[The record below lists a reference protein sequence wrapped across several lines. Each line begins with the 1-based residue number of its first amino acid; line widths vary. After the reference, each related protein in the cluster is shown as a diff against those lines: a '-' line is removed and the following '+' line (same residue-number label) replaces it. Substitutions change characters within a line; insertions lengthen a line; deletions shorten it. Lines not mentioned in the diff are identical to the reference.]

1 MTMRDQIAAVIA
13 ETLGEEHQMDNHVAD
28 AILAALPGMIPELF
42 WLGNR
47 TYGSMFDYRIY
58 STSPHGY
65 FSVFWERDPYGSC
78 VRIASRRSVTA
89 ESAKAAA
96 NAHHRAAIAKV
107 AGWTAPP
114 VDSDK
119 GNGK

>member
-65 FSVFWERDPYGSC
+65 FSVFWERDPYGSR
-78 VRIASRRSVTA
+78 VRIAKGLRGEAAA
-89 ESAKAAA
+89 EAAA

-119 GNGK
+119 GAAE